1 MFKLLHQRHLVI
13 AVSSIVLLVDFSDLL
28 ICCRN
33 IDLLKKQKEIVRL
46 RPFFQLNHARKS
58 SSNVRITSN
67 FFIRF
72 RKYLLSKAL
81 PPACSRV
88 VGVELHQA
96 ICSKMHSYVLFFGN
110 AFISNSENPV
120 DKSLDA
126 LVPFVQ
132 SRVSI
137 PKFSKYFPD
146 QIDLGPFQK
155 FGALF
160 GAL

>member
-1 MFKLLHQRHLVI
+1 MGASHKESKYLIRSCLKSQNLPSIDYVSLVKT
-13 AVSSIVLLVDFSDLL
+13 AVSSIVLRVDFSDLL

-33 IDLLKKQKEIVRL
+33 IDLLKKHKEIVRL

-88 VGVELHQA
+88 VVVELHQA

-110 AFISNSENPV
+110 AFI
-120 DKSLDA
+120 LI
-126 LVPFVQ
+126 L
-132 SRVSI
+132 
-137 PKFSKYFPD
+137 
-146 QIDLGPFQK
+146 
-155 FGALF
+155 
-160 GAL
+160 